1 MAAMQEGVMN
11 QCAHARI
18 LVVGGDSHFAYLIR
32 RYVRM
37 SSHQMILASLADDIP
52 ALALHEKPDVIV
64 LEVDLPDSIGWQV
77 LRTLRNTPA
86 TGKTPLLLCSWME
99 DEQRGLD
106 EGADVY
112 LHMPI
117 MYTDFEAALE
127 TVGIP
132 SYLEP
137 DTAGN
142 QTN

>member
-1 MAAMQEGVMN
+1 MN
-11 QCAHARI
+11 QFAHVRI

-37 SSHQMILASLADDIP
+37 SSHQIILASLAEDIP
-52 ALALHEKPDVIV
+52 ALALREKPNVIV

-77 LRTLRNTPA
+77 LRTLRNTPSPC
-86 TGKTPLLLCSWME
+86 KTPLLLCSWTE

-117 MYTDFEAALE
+117 MYKDFAAALE
-127 TVGIP
+127 SVGIP

-137 DTAGN
+137 DAAEN
-142 QTN
+142 ETNSNTFAN